1 MLGCTV
7 RSACRRAASAAAG
20 GFRGS
25 AESTVRQNRQD
36 SAVRRSFP
44 VRLVW
49 WTETETFGVGSL
61 PVWRR
66 AVVASEIF
74 DIFAISYAVSG
85 LAGRWV
91 RSACRRAASAAACA
105 RGCWLGWLLQRVPTV
120 FACFGHG
127 SPACRSCCWCTFR
140 VGSADSAD
148 QRNRRNRQYRRNRRF
163 GKIRD
168 LVESAELAESAV
180 SAESAE
186 VGRNCSF

>member
-44 VRLVW
+44 VRFVW

-74 DIFAISYAVSG
+74 DIFAISCAVSG
-85 LAGRWV
+85 LAGCWV

-186 VGRNCSF
+186 FRRNCSF